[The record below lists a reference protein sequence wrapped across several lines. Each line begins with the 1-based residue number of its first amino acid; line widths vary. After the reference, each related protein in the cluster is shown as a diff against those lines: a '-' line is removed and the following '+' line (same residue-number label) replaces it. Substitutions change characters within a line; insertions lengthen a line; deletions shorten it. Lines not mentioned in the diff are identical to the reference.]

1 MPLRNWNS
9 NFLGNLQ
16 EKFSHC
22 SVKEHPLYVNGKVM
36 RATTCHKKTVS
47 KDAFNI
53 SLTNVQSQWTIPNF
67 LVNGIH
73 CSVLRHL
80 KNMFYM
86 SNERSWLQP
95 LFTKWSCQI
104 MFSIIRNN
112 IWERIRCQTL
122 HIFFTAVKS
131 GILTRIF
138 WRCYQM
144 NSWPLS
150 SISFVSSPNGT
161 YLLFVC
167 RDW

>member
-1 MPLRNWNS
+1 MKFEFPRKLARKIQSLLCKGTSSVCQRKGHES
-9 NFLGNLQ
+9 NYFSQ
-16 EKFSHC
+16 KDRVKRCFQYFSHKC
-22 SVKEHPLYVNGKVM
+22 SKSINYSELPRIY
-36 RATTCHKKTVS
+36 R
-47 KDAFNI
+47 
-53 SLTNVQSQWTIPNF
+53 
-67 LVNGIH
+67 IH

-86 SNERSWLQP
+86 SNEMSWLQP
-95 LFTKWSCQI
+95 LFTKWSYQI

-112 IWERIRCQTL
+112 IWERIRFQTM
-122 HIFFTAVKS
+122 HILCIFTAVKS
-131 GILTRIF
+131 GILIRLF
-138 WRCYQM
+138 WNCYQM

>member
-1 MPLRNWNS
+1 
-9 NFLGNLQ
+9 
-16 EKFSHC
+16 
-22 SVKEHPLYVNGKVM
+22 M
-36 RATTCHKKTVS
+36 RATTFHKKTVS

-122 HIFFTAVKS
+122 HIVLRLSDVESSLEYFEGVIKWIADPSPQSLLCHRPMEPIFYLFA
-131 GILTRIF
+131 GIGKIR
-138 WRCYQM
+138 Y
-144 NSWPLS
+144 
-150 SISFVSSPNGT
+150 
-161 YLLFVC
+161 
-167 RDW
+167 